1 MPCYT
6 KHMPNDCN
14 SPLHPDAL
22 EGIER
27 FNRRQFWFA
36 HEALEDAWNA
46 ETEKV
51 REFYRGI
58 LQLSVVCFHI
68 RKGNLRG
75 AQKVYARSQ
84 KWLKPFPEV
93 CQGVELGRFQR
104 DMAAVMAEAE
114 RLGVENL
121 KEFDGYPQITYEN

>member
-1 MPCYT
+1 MT
-6 KHMPNDCN
+6 SNDCS

-36 HEALEDAWNA
+36 HEAFEDAWNA
-46 ETEKV
+46 ESATV
-51 REFYRGI
+51 REFYRGV

-68 RKGNLRG
+68 RKGNIRG

-84 KWLKPFPEV
+84 KWLKPFSEK
-93 CQGVELGRFQR
+93 CQGVELGRLQR
-104 DMAAVMAEAE
+104 DMASVMTEVE
-114 RLGVENL
+114 RLGAENL
-121 KEFDGYPQITYEN
+121 EKFDQFPKIYYEK